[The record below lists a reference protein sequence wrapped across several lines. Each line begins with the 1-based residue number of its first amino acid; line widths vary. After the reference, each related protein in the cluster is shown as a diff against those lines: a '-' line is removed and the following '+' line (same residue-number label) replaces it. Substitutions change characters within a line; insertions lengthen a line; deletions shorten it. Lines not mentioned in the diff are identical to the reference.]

1 MHLVDS
7 ESTTLRLKTLR
18 RLLGRDR
25 QLRVFDA
32 GTSIGE
38 VRWELAGTSAIAAIV
53 GIDGVL
59 SGTASFEDLAGFD
72 PEVVVGDV
80 TDRAAP
86 MAEAEA
92 EVEDAWQLL
101 QERHADR
108 VVVVSPSGELL
119 GILTSAELEAA
130 L

>member
-7 ESTTLRLKTLR
+7 EIITLRLKTLR
-18 RLLGRDR
+18 RLLGRER
-25 QLRVFDA
+25 PLRVFDA

-38 VRWELAGTSAIAAIV
+38 VRWELAGTSGIAAIV
-53 GIDGVL
+53 GFDGVL
-59 SGTASFEDLAGFD
+59 SGTASFEDLSGFD
-72 PEVVVGDV
+72 PDVAVGDV
-80 TDRAAP
+80 MDRAAP
-86 MAEAEA
+86 TAEAEL
-92 EVEDAWQLL
+92 EVEDAWHLL

>member
-1 MHLVDS
+1 MHVVDS
-7 ESTTLRLKTLR
+7 EGTTLRLKTLR

-25 QLRVFDA
+25 PLRVFDA
-32 GTSIGE
+32 GSSIGE
-38 VRWELAGTSAIAAIV
+38 VRWELAGTTTIAAIV

-59 SGTASFEDLAGFD
+59 SGTASFEDLAGYD

-80 TDRAAP
+80 MDRAAP
-86 MAEAEA
+86 MAAAEE

-119 GILTSAELEAA
+119 GILTSSELEAA
-130 L
+130 R

>member
-7 ESTTLRLKTLR
+7 EIITLRLKTLR
-18 RLLGRDR
+18 RLLGRER
-25 QLRVFDA
+25 PLRVFDA

-59 SGTASFEDLAGFD
+59 SGTASFEDLSGFD
-72 PEVVVGDV
+72 PDVAVGDV
-80 TDRAAP
+80 MDRAAP
-86 MAEAEA
+86 TAEAEL
-92 EVEDAWQLL
+92 EVEDAWHLL